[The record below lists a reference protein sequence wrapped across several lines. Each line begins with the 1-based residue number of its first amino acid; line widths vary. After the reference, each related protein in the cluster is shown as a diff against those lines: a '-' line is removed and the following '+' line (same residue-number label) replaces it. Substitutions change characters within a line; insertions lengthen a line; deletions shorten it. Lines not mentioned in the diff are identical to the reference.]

1 MIREEL
7 LQQLE
12 ELALRLNIKVHR
24 EAVKNEDPATFGG
37 YCRVQDQHLLILH
50 SKASLNR
57 KIELFTEALSRLD
70 IDDLYLRPDLR
81 KYLKKEDAAT

>member
-1 MIREEL
+1 MTKEEL

-12 ELALRLNIKVHR
+12 ELALKLNIKVHS
-24 EAVKNEDPATFGG
+24 EALKNEDPAIFGG
-37 YCRVQDQHLLILH
+37 YCRSKDQHLIILH

-57 KIELFTEALSRLD
+57 KIEIFTEALSRFD

-81 KYLKKEDAAT
+81 EYLRKQQEE